1 LFRSHLRHLSA
12 RLGAALGLLLAAA
25 LLAVAAHAAPVAP
38 ADWQGRSTFKA
49 EPLKAGRTSG
59 VATVE
64 LAGSL
69 QQELLQRLNALRA
82 RAGLRPLRR
91 SRALTSAAVSHSR
104 SMAKYGYFS
113 HESYD
118 GSAFWQRVGRFYK
131 PPQDFHVYRVGEN
144 LLSGP
149 DSVSASAVMRGWLES
164 APHRRNLYAGW
175 GEVGFGAVRAVG
187 APGVFEGATVLIV
200 TADFG
205 ERA

>member
-25 LLAVAAHAAPVAP
+25 IPAVAAHAAPVHSAP
-38 ADWQGRSTFKA
+38 TQGPSTFDAKPF
-49 EPLKAGRTSG
+49 EVDRTGG
-59 VATVE
+59 VASVE
-64 LAGSL
+64 LASSL
-69 QQELLQRLNALRA
+69 EQELLQRLNALRA
-82 RAGLRPLRR
+82 KAGLRPLRK

-104 SMAKYGYFS
+104 SMAKHGYFS

-131 PPQDFHVYRVGEN
+131 PPQGFRVYRVGEN

-149 DSVSASAVMRGWLES
+149 DSVSAASVIRGWLES

-175 GEVGFGAVRAVG
+175 GEVGVGAVRAVG
-187 APGVFEGATVLIV
+187 APGIFAGASVLIV